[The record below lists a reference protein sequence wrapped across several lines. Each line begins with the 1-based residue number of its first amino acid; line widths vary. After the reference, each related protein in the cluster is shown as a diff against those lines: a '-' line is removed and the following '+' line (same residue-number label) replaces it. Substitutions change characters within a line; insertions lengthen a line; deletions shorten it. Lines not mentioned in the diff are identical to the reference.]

1 MPLDFDLIT
10 TATSYSIDKL
20 KNVEVT
26 DCPDVF
32 WLNNFIEPELLDKF
46 VKFITTEQLE
56 WVPEDLQET
65 APRLKVNWVF
75 DSVIEEV
82 HMVFEN
88 LTPVLNQ
95 QFDRNN
101 RFNGIAIWHDLPG
114 YTIGPH
120 QDRDLI
126 NLAVQIYVTAGPA
139 ELGTKFKHNDRVL
152 QAKYQVNHGY
162 LADNQR
168 GVTHY
173 LDTPVPAGHT
183 RLSVY
188 AVWTSN

>member
-10 TATSYSIDKL
+10 AATAYSIKQL
-20 KNVEVT
+20 ESAEAT
-26 DCPDVF
+26 DCPDLL
-32 WLNNFIEPELLDKF
+32 WLDNFIEPRLLDKF
-46 VKFITTEQLE
+46 ITFITTEDLE
-56 WVPEDLQET
+56 WTPEDLQET

-82 HMVFEN
+82 HTVFEN
-88 LTPVLNQ
+88 LTTVINQ
-95 QFDRNN
+95 RYNRNN
-101 RFNGIAIWHDLPG
+101 RFNGIAIWRDLPG
-114 YTIGPH
+114 YIIGPH

-126 NLAVQIYVTAGPA
+126 NLAIQIYVTTGPA
-139 ELGTKFKHNDRVL
+139 ELGTKFNYNNQVL
-152 QAKYQVNHGY
+152 QTKYLVNHGY
-162 LADNQR
+162 LLDNQQ

-173 LDTPVPAGHT
+173 LDTPVPAEHL

>member
-1 MPLDFDLIT
+1 MPLDFDLIK
-10 TATSYSIDKL
+10 TATDYSIKKIEL
-20 KNVEVT
+20 AEAT
-26 DCPDVF
+26 DCPELF
-32 WLNNFIEPELLDKF
+32 WLTDFIEPTLLDKF
-46 VKFITTEQLE
+46 ITYITTEKLE

-82 HMVFEN
+82 HTVFEN
-88 LTPVLNQ
+88 LTPVLNRR
-95 QFDRNN
+95 FGRNN
-101 RFNGIAIWHDLPG
+101 RFNGIAVWHDLPG

-126 NLAVQIYVTAGPA
+126 NLAIQIYVTTGPA
-139 ELGTKFKHNDRVL
+139 ELGTKFNYNNQVL
-152 QAKYQVNHGY
+152 QTKYLVNHGY
-162 LADNQR
+162 LSDNRR

-173 LDTPVPAGHT
+173 LDTPVPVGHT